1 MGLCSTVRNALL
13 QACLEFLQE
22 MRSVGDEDNGE
33 NKSNTTHHVDT
44 YSVFL
49 KVHNKLKFSF
59 PCHRW
64 WV

>member
-13 QACLEFLQE
+13 QACLEFLQG

-33 NKSNTTHHVDT
+33 NKSNTTHHT

-59 PCHRW
+59 PYHR
-64 WV
+64 